1 MQYKPKIWSWF
12 LVIIIVISVVTAGVR
27 FCIFRGGSSAE
38 PTLRFVSI
46 IHRHGDRAP
55 EASYPLDPYR
65 ADSFWPE
72 GLGALLQSGKIGL
85 HRLGTFLR
93 QRYDGFLSAKY
104 LPAEIFVFSSF
115 HDRCLMSA
123 SLVLA
128 GLYPPLRT
136 QLWDPDLKW
145 QPIPIH
151 TVPLTHDD
159 IICVSKRCPLLSKE
173 EAKWLA
179 TIQLKLVK
187 DQELLMNIS
196 KGTGLDMSKILN
208 VYYVDDNLKVVEEQ
222 GLPLPEWAH
231 TINRGRLRSL
241 SDIGVLKHF
250 ATPTMIKLKSV
261 RTLFVPRKESGR
273 GSVNIGSSSQNY
285 SCVLIKE
292 ILMNMKLKAN
302 ARERF
307 ERRLHLYSAHDGTIA
322 YLWRGL
328 SVTSEIDRSSLSY
341 GAALMIELHE
351 INGKHQVKILYKRS
365 HLDDNLIVL
374 KIEGCK
380 DSRGKETGDLC
391 DLDIFSSVL
400 QHVAIDNFEKACE
413 IPIEQT

>member
-179 TIQLKLVK
+179 TIQLKL
-187 DQELLMNIS
+187 
-196 KGTGLDMSKILN
+196 
-208 VYYVDDNLKVVEEQ
+208 EEQ

>member
-93 QRYDGFLSAKY
+93 QRYDGFLAAKY

-128 GLYPPLRT
+128 GLYPPLGT
-136 QLWDPDLKW
+136 QLWNPDLKW

-179 TIQLKLVK
+179 TIQLKL
-187 DQELLMNIS
+187 
-196 KGTGLDMSKILN
+196 
-208 VYYVDDNLKVVEEQ
+208 EEQ

-231 TINRGRLRSL
+231 TINRDRLRSL

-292 ILMNMKLKAN
+292 ILMNMELKAN

-328 SVTSEIDRSSLSY
+328 SVTSEIERSSLSY
-341 GAALMIELHE
+341 GAALIIELHE

-365 HLDDNLIVL
+365 HLDDNLMVL

-391 DLDIFSSVL
+391 DLDIFSSAL

>member
-93 QRYDGFLSAKY
+93 QRYDGFLAAKY

-128 GLYPPLRT
+128 GLYPPLGT
-136 QLWDPDLKW
+136 QLWNPDLKW

-179 TIQLKLVK
+179 TIQLKL
-187 DQELLMNIS
+187 
-196 KGTGLDMSKILN
+196 
-208 VYYVDDNLKVVEEQ
+208 EEQ

-231 TINRGRLRSL
+231 TINRDRLRSL

-250 ATPTMIKLKSV
+250 ATPTMIKLKS
-261 RTLFVPRKESGR
+261 G
-273 GSVNIGSSSQNY
+273 
-285 SCVLIKE
+285 VLIKE
-292 ILMNMKLKAN
+292 ILMNMELKAN

-328 SVTSEIDRSSLSY
+328 SVTSEIERSSLSY
-341 GAALMIELHE
+341 GAALIIELHE

-365 HLDDNLIVL
+365 HLDDNLMVL

-391 DLDIFSSVL
+391 DLDIFSSAL

>member
-250 ATPTMIKLKSV
+250 ATPTMIKLKS
-261 RTLFVPRKESGR
+261 G
-273 GSVNIGSSSQNY
+273 
-285 SCVLIKE
+285 VLIKE